1 MKDIVL
7 ITGANG
13 HLAKVVSQN
22 LSKDYKVRHLTTR
35 KKLTNN
41 DSYFYWDIRKPYID
55 PKALKN
61 CKHIIHLAGFPILKK
76 WTRKNKQIMYD
87 SRVETTKIILDTCK
101 ELNVKPQTFIG
112 ASAVGIYDNSLNDYV
127 HEESKKGEDWLAKM
141 AFDWEDAASQFRA
154 IGSRVVN
161 MRISLIFSKNAGYLK
176 YNLLSM
182 KFGIGA
188 IVGDK
193 NRKVNWI
200 HANDISRFI
209 KESIIDNNYS
219 GPYNL
224 ACDDK
229 KNQEQFIKKIRK
241 DLFPYAIIIYVPM
254 FLMKLFLGERS
265 QIIETNIALDI
276 NKLKNQGFKCEIN
289 NLEQLFKTKK

>member
-1 MKDIVL
+1 MKDVVL

-13 HLAKVVSQN
+13 HLAKVVTQN
-22 LSKDYKVRHLTTR
+22 LSKDHKVIHLTTR
-35 KKLTNN
+35 KTLTNT
-41 DSYFYWDIRKPYID
+41 DSCFYWDIKKRYLD

-61 CKHIIHLAGFPILKK
+61 CKHIIHLAGFSILKK

-87 SRVETTKIILDTCK
+87 SRVESTKIILDTCK
-101 ELNVKPQTFIG
+101 KLNVKPQTFIC
-112 ASAVGIYDNSLNDYV
+112 ASAVGIYDNLLNDYV
-127 HEESKKGEDWLAKM
+127 HEESKKGEDWIAKM
-141 AFDWEDAASQFRA
+141 VFDWEDAASQFRT

-161 MRISLIFSKNAGYLK
+161 MRISLIFSENAGFLK

-188 IVGDK
+188 IIGDK
-193 NRKVNWI
+193 NRKINWI

-209 KESIIDNNYS
+209 QESIIDNNFS

-224 ACDDK
+224 ACDYK
-229 KNQEQFIKKIRK
+229 KNQEQFIKEIKK
-241 DLFPYAIIIYVPM
+241 YYFPYAIIIYVPM

-265 QIIETNIALDI
+265 QIIETNIVLDT

-289 NLEQLFKTKK
+289 NLEQIFKTKK